1 MSELERFGVAAEA
14 DLLAE
19 FDEIITDRGYG
30 NRSEAI
36 RDMMRA
42 YILKRKAE
50 LGNVEMAATITVV
63 YDHHTAGA
71 GQALT
76 EIQHGWGGV
85 VYSTM
90 HVHLDHD
97 NCLEVIVARGKPGK
111 LLVLADRLAALR
123 GVKFGRAVLAA
134 TLKTKANSEV
144 R

>member
-19 FDEIITDRGYG
+19 FDAIIEERGYA

-50 LGNVEMAATITVV
+50 IGDVEMVAVITIV
-63 YDHHTAGA
+63 YDHHVPGT
-71 GQALT
+71 GQSLT
-76 EIQHGWGGV
+76 QIQHDWEGV
-85 VYSTM
+85 IYSTM
-90 HVHLDHD
+90 HVHIDHN
-97 NCLEVIVARGKPGK
+97 NCIEVIIARGKTRP
-111 LLVLADRLAALR
+111 LISLADKLAALR

-134 TLKTKANSEV
+134 ALDDDSE
-144 R
+144 